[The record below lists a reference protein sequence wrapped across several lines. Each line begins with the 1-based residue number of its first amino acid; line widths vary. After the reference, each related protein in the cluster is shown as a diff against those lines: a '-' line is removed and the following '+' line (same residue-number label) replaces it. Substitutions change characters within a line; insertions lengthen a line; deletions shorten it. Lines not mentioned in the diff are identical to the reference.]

1 MSHSY
6 LYAKYDEK
14 MDFLGKPLIGLV
26 DAPKAKVKAMIPVL
40 RDDSEME
47 QRTGSAQELQD
58 YHGGIADEVHDFL
71 NATQGTSRLLRIR
84 FKQGRVIDL
93 SIKS

>member
-1 MSHSY
+1 MTHTY

-14 MDFLGKPLIGLV
+14 MDFLGKNLIGLI

-47 QRTGSAQELQD
+47 QRSGSAQELQD
-58 YHGGIADEVHDFL
+58 YHGDIADEVHEFL

-84 FKQGRVIDL
+84 LKGGRVIDM